1 MVEGTVSTKRLGAAM
16 LAGLLYAQC
25 LLGLVAV
32 SIAVGRNAGASS
44 DAVGGYGVSPQAM
57 IVAMTGESGRSGVA
71 RRE

>member
-1 MVEGTVSTKRLGAAM
+1 MVEGAVSTKRLGAAM

-32 SIAVGRNAGASS
+32 SITVDRQVGQAPGAVE
-44 DAVGGYGVSPQAM
+44 GYGVRPQSV
-57 IVAMTGESGRSGVA
+57 IVAMTGESTRSGVA

>member
-1 MVEGTVSTKRLGAAM
+1 MVEGAVSMKRPGAAM

-32 SIAVGRNAGASS
+32 GKQAGAWSET
-44 DAVGGYGVSPQAM
+44 VEGYGVRPRTL
-57 IVAMTGESGRSGVA
+57 IVAMTGEGGRSGIA